1 MRSAAGFGIAE
12 LCVTEEPGAPTPA
25 LTPVFWDW
33 GCREL
38 LHPMVKPLPYLLVHK
53 PSTKNTTGSAGPFLK
68 VEILT
73 HLIANTTAKRI

>member
-25 LTPVFWDW
+25 LSPAFWGW

-38 LHPMVKPLPYLLVHK
+38 LLPTVKPLLYLLLHK
-53 PSTKNTTGSAGPFLK
+53 PVCSSFL
-68 VEILT
+68 
-73 HLIANTTAKRI
+73 